1 MKSVPVRVFSL
12 WDFLQADGAA
22 VERRPSWT
30 MGGQGGAKKKV
41 KAALITATPDA
52 PAKPLRPKRAAPGP
66 AADEAARP
74 AKKQAK
80 LPEHV
85 PLGEEEPSKSESALP
100 VNRKAME
107 AAKTKR
113 LKAERFGLGKPAGPG
128 GAVVYLAHIPHG
140 FYEEQMKGFFT
151 QFGTVTRLRLARNR
165 KTGRSKHYAFIEFE
179 HREVAEVVAKAMNG
193 YLLYSKILECRVL
206 KPEEVRPKTFHLSKA
221 NLQLVNRPVDQLRNS
236 ARAVFNAE
244 RSVEKQEKLE
254 GRRAGAARK
263 RARQWAKAGIEYDFE
278 GVSGLEA
285 AESDPSKKKPKAGKA
300 AGKAAA
306 RPKAAAQEEP
316 APAASKP
323 AGVKRAAPTP
333 GAKKAAAAAPRSD
346 SPAKTP
352 AKTAKRAKAA

>member
-1 MKSVPVRVFSL
+1 MHFV
-12 WDFLQADGAA
+12 QADGAA

-85 PLGEEEPSKSESALP
+85 PVGEEEPSKSESAVP

-300 AGKAAA
+300 AGGAAGKAAA
-306 RPKAAAQEEP
+306 RPKGAAQEEP

-333 GAKKAAAAAPRSD
+333 GAKKAAAAAPRSGA
-346 SPAKTP
+346 PAKTA

>member
-1 MKSVPVRVFSL
+1 
-12 WDFLQADGAA
+12 
-22 VERRPSWT
+22 
-30 MGGQGGAKKKV
+30 
-41 KAALITATPDA
+41 
-52 PAKPLRPKRAAPGP
+52 
-66 AADEAARP
+66 
-74 AKKQAK
+74 
-80 LPEHV
+80 
-85 PLGEEEPSKSESALP
+85 
-100 VNRKAME
+100 
-107 AAKTKR
+107 
-113 LKAERFGLGKPAGPG
+113 
-128 GAVVYLAHIPHG
+128 
-140 FYEEQMKGFFT
+140 MKGFFT

-278 GVSGLEA
+278 GVSKLEA
-285 AESDPSKKKPKAGKA
+285 AESDSSKKKPKAGKA

-333 GAKKAAAAAPRSD
+333 GAKKAAAAAPRSGA
-346 SPAKTP
+346 PAKTP

>member
-1 MKSVPVRVFSL
+1 
-12 WDFLQADGAA
+12 
-22 VERRPSWT
+22 

-41 KAALITATPDA
+41 KATLITATPDA

-85 PLGEEEPSKSESALP
+85 PVGEEEPSKSESAVP

-113 LKAERFGLGKPAGPG
+113 LKGERFGLGKPAGPG

-165 KTGRSKHYAFIEFE
+165 KTGRSKHYAFVEFR
-179 HREVAEVVAKAMNG
+179 HRDVCEIVAKAMNG

-306 RPKAAAQEEP
+306 GPKGAAQEEP

-333 GAKKAAAAAPRSD
+333 GAKKAAAAAPRSGA
-346 SPAKTP
+346 PAKTA

>member
-1 MKSVPVRVFSL
+1 MPPL

-85 PLGEEEPSKSESALP
+85 PVGEEEPSKSESAVP

-300 AGKAAA
+300 AVKAVA
-306 RPKAAAQEEP
+306 RPKGAAQEEP

-333 GAKKAAAAAPRSD
+333 GAKKAAAAAPRSGA
-346 SPAKTP
+346 PAKTA

>member
-1 MKSVPVRVFSL
+1 M
-12 WDFLQADGAA
+12 DFVQADGAA

-85 PLGEEEPSKSESALP
+85 PVGEEEPSKSESALP

-179 HREVAEVVAKAMNG
+179 HREGAEVVAKAMNG

-333 GAKKAAAAAPRSD
+333 GAKKAAAAAPRSG